1 MGASTQ
7 VTVLGPLPDLGFS
20 TTAGQ
25 QHGGGVVNTLS
36 IISLLKWFTGDDLVI
51 DNAFFKLHH
60 QASTLII
67 MFGLLFIF
75 LENHLDGRA
84 IVCQGGDQYAR
95 YEKQTNAYAWEPG
108 KPQIRDW
115 LDWFGLGGRALC

>member
-36 IISLLKWFTGDDLVI
+36 IISSLLKWFTGDDLVI

-60 QASTLII
+60 QASTFII

-95 YEKQTNAYAWEPG
+95 Y
-108 KPQIRDW
+108 
-115 LDWFGLGGRALC
+115 

>member
-25 QHGGGVVNTLS
+25 QHGVGVVNTLS
-36 IISLLKWFTGDDLVI
+36 IISSLLKWFTGD
-51 DNAFFKLHH
+51 N
-60 QASTLII
+60 QASTFII

-95 YEKQTNAYAWEPG
+95 Y
-108 KPQIRDW
+108 
-115 LDWFGLGGRALC
+115 